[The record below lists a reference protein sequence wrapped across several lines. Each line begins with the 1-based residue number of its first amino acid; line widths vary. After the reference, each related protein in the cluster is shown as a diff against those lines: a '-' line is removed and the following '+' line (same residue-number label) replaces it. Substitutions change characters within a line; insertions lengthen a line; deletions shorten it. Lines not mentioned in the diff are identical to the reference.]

1 MEELLI
7 TLSREILKGNIT
19 LTIIGVLLIVGFIVY
34 YTYFISKNNKTN
46 NEQTA
51 LQVENSINLII
62 EILKELQSSLNFFIR
77 ETNTELKEYDTKLSN
92 KANEVETEIVRSIED
107 LETKLISIINLN
119 TTTLTGSI
127 NSFTSSNLS
136 SLETSVNRDLVD
148 IRLQRKDIKDSLEL
162 NIKDIKFKLDGLQDL
177 LKDESRS
184 VIKISQILDSL
195 KNSID
200 IINLMNHNIRLY
212 PIKSNVSEE

>member
-19 LTIIGVLLIVGFIVY
+19 LTIIGVLLIVGVIVY

-92 KANEVETEIVRSIED
+92 KVNKVETEIVRSIED

>member
-92 KANEVETEIVRSIED
+92 KVNKVETEIVRSIED

>member
-19 LTIIGVLLIVGFIVY
+19 LTIIGVLLIVGVIVY

-92 KANEVETEIVRSIED
+92 KVNKVETEIVRSIED

-184 VIKISQILDSL
+184 VIKISQVLDSL